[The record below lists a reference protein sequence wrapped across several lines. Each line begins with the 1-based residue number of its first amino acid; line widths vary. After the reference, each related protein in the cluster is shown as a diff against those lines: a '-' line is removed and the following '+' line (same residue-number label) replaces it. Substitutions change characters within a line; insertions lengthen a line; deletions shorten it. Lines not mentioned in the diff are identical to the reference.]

1 MKKANKTARAEESEN
16 KATEVKKTGQR
27 KRTGFFGFF
36 FLKSIFV
43 HKGRDG
49 ESVKYCDVQYR
60 QNTQSSPASTA
71 TLMVQSCWCR
81 QMPQGG
87 AVTVGALTARLLSAL
102 LISSVLPQS
111 TRCFLYPDRTVTI
124 QVGPI
129 KTFCTCN
136 DDIRQ
141 WKFQTGLVLSPCLI
155 YQPWAL
161 TTTRG
166 VCLPVD

>member
-1 MKKANKTARAEESEN
+1 M
-16 KATEVKKTGQR
+16 
-27 KRTGFFGFF
+27 
-36 FLKSIFV
+36 
-43 HKGRDG
+43 
-49 ESVKYCDVQYR
+49 KYCDVQYR

-155 YQPWAL
+155 YQPWA
-161 TTTRG
+161 RNAG
-166 VCLPVD
+166 CLSSCRLVASILFFFTLFSQSPPSDCLLFASPSD